1 MILVATARSGAGSP
15 SSASQLQQE
24 WADTASSVETSGKLQ
39 AQGNHLTLAE
49 LSRQLSV
56 VKESLRNVNLQ
67 FLEASRTIAVSIML
81 STLDFFYRLGGG
93 ACNFCDQ
100 FLPSP

>member
-1 MILVATARSGAGSP
+1 
-15 SSASQLQQE
+15 
-24 WADTASSVETSGKLQ
+24 
-39 AQGNHLTLAE
+39 LTLAE

-67 FLEASRTIAVSIML
+67 FLEVSRTTAMSIML
-81 STLDFFYRLGGG
+81 STFDFFYRLGGG
-93 ACNFCDQ
+93 AYNFYDQ